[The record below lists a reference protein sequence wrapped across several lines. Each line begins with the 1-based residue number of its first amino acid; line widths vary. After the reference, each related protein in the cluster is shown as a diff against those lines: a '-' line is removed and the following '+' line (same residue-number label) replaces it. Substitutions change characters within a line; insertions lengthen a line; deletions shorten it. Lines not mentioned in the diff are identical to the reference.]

1 MSLWA
6 DKYRPHSLQKVD
18 YHQDQAQHL
27 INLVSTFC
35 RFVHN
40 INVGIIPYSPN
51 QTYVKYYTTL

>member
-27 INLVSTFC
+27 INLVSTVDSLKKLFS
-35 RFVHN
+35 
-40 INVGIIPYSPN
+40 ILI
-51 QTYVKYYTTL
+51 K

>member
-27 INLVSTFC
+27 INLVSTVNLF
-35 RFVHN
+35 N
-40 INVGIIPYSPN
+40 KSY
-51 QTYVKYYTTL
+51 